1 MPDSIN
7 HTEGRRLF
15 GSDPANYDVIRPD
28 YPEEIYQFLIETG
41 ALKANTAALEIGAGT
56 GLATRRLLEAAVDP
70 LIVIEP
76 DARFSPMLTEMGAQ
90 YPTEFNV
97 IETPFEEAELSPR
110 SFDLI
115 AAATAFHWVNRTTGL
130 PKVIQL
136 LKPEGFVALWW
147 NVFGDPMRD
156 DAYHEA
162 TRHILAALRSSPSS
176 ASDSVPYALDV
187 DARLKELAETGAFV
201 APQYALHRW
210 TLVLDTT
217 QVASLYAT
225 FASISELPRDKARA
239 VLGQLMEVAEKQ
251 FGGTVERNMVS
262 AVYVAQRRSRVT
274 NSG

>member
-28 YPEEIYQFLIETG
+28 YPEEIYQFLMTTG
-41 ALKANTAALEIGAGT
+41 ALKPNRATLEIGAGS

-76 DARFSPMLTEMGAQ
+76 DARFSPMLTKMGAQ
-90 YPTEFNV
+90 YATDFNV

-115 AAATAFHWVNRTTGL
+115 VAATSFHWVSRTAGL
-130 PKVIQL
+130 PKVVNL
-136 LKPEGFVALWW
+136 LKPEGHVALWW
-147 NVFGDPMRD
+147 NVFGDPTRD

-162 TRHILAALRSSPSS
+162 THQILASLRNSPSG
-176 ASDSVPYALDV
+176 APDTVPYALDV
-187 DARLKELAETGAFV
+187 DARLKELTETGAFA

-210 TLVLDTT
+210 TLVLSTT

-225 FASISELPRDKARA
+225 FASISELPQDRARA
-239 VLGQLMEVAEKQ
+239 MLDQLMEVAEKQ

-262 AVYVAQRRSRVT
+262 AVYVAQRRSRAT